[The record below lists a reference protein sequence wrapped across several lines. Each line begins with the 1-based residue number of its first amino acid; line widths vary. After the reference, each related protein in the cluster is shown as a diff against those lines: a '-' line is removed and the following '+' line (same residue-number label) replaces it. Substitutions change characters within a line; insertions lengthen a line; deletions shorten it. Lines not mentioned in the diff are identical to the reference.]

1 MALMVLRCAESRQ
14 RLFKMRFGLESMSEL
29 LSADVTDDLAM
40 RKIETSKLL
49 ILIFTLD
56 AD

>member
-1 MALMVLRCAESRQ
+1 
-14 RLFKMRFGLESMSEL
+14 MSEL

-40 RKIETSKLL
+40 RKIEISKLL